1 MNKKGHFSN
10 CLHSQKA
17 ARYAVFLLIITIAV
31 RLSIF
36 LIISQKNK
44 KKYIYFLLLPVKL
57 EFVGVLYFKD
67 FSRIKNLSIASPQFF
82 LFSKVHFTKSLLKFG
97 FYLRKVKFDKIT
109 NIPRFGANSQASLI
123 DLLEAGII

>member
-44 KKYIYFLLLPVKL
+44 KKYIF
-57 EFVGVLYFKD
+57 FTFTGQVGI
-67 FSRIKNLSIASPQFF
+67 RRRG
-82 LFSKVHFTKSLLKFG
+82 LFQ
-97 FYLRKVKFDKIT
+97 
-109 NIPRFGANSQASLI
+109 RF
-123 DLLEAGII
+123 